1 MYSNVLKIMSVI
13 QAPALSAEVVPFVP
27 GGRLD
32 GDLKTMPVDYLP
44 VFLMV
49 AAVVFLALFI
59 LYVSSLVRPSNP
71 YPEKNRP
78 YECGVDEW
86 GEASG
91 GLFKVQFFVVAIL
104 FVVFDVEAMFLF
116 PWAVVLKE
124 MGMFAYIEMFVFI
137 ALLLVGYIYAWRKG
151 ALDWET

>member
-1 MYSNVLKIMSVI
+1 
-13 QAPALSAEVVPFVP
+13 
-27 GGRLD
+27 
-32 GDLKTMPVDYLP
+32 MPVDYLP

-49 AAVVFLALFI
+49 GAVVLLALFI
-59 LYVSSLVRPSNP
+59 LFVSSLVRPSNP

-78 YECGVDEW
+78 YECGVDET

-91 GLFKVQFFVVAIL
+91 GLFRVHL
-104 FVVFDVEAMFLF
+104 FVIAIRVVVLDVEAMFLF

-124 MGMFAYIEMFVFI
+124 IGMFAYIEMFVFI
-137 ALLLVGYIYAWRKG
+137 ALLLVGFIYAWTKG

>member
-1 MYSNVLKIMSVI
+1 
-13 QAPALSAEVVPFVP
+13 
-27 GGRLD
+27 
-32 GDLKTMPVDYLP
+32 MPVEYLP
-44 VFLMV
+44 VLLMV
-49 AAVVFLALFI
+49 GAVVFLALFI
-59 LYVSSLVRPSNP
+59 LFVSSLVRPSNP

-91 GLFKVQFFVVAIL
+91 GLFKVHFFVIAIL
-104 FVVFDVEAMFLF
+104 CVVFDVEAMFLF

-124 MGMFAYIEMFVFI
+124 IGIFAYIEMFVFI
-137 ALLLVGYIYAWRKG
+137 GLLLVGFIYAWTKG